1 MRTDAEWNR
10 RAPEF
15 FPCSPSASNVPTVR
29 QFLSEIPYPPGYSR
43 DGLDA
48 QTVIDK
54 FHAGLDGIVARPQRD
69 RIVEAAMDLDRSA
82 DCRALTAT
90 LAVAPRP

>member
-1 MRTDAEWNR
+1 MAR
-10 RAPEF
+10 
-15 FPCSPSASNVPTVR
+15 SI
-29 QFLSEIPYPPGYSR
+29 LSEIPYPPGNSR

-48 QTVIDK
+48 QTVISK

-69 RIVEAAMDLDRSA
+69 RIVEAAMDFDRSA
-82 DCRALTAT
+82 GCTALTAT